1 MTNELGEFLKEIRAE
16 KNLTLR
22 DLANL
27 TGLSHSYLHN
37 LETGLDPRT
46 GRPVSPTVASLE
58 KLAAG
63 LGIPVEKIIFIGSS
77 SLESLIHSSG
87 RLKRPE
93 AAEPTEG
100 PGKPPQAYEL
110 DYKNLDLVPIL
121 GTVGAGEPQYA
132 EDHIEGW
139 MAVDRSIKKIHGSEL
154 DQYYYLR
161 VHGDSMEPLFNDQDL
176 VLVKQGPVDDGLIA
190 VVLCDGENACVK
202 RVQYL
207 KENQLIMLVSRNPAY
222 PPVMKSID
230 ECKVLGKVI
239 LRIGEP
245 RW

>member
-1 MTNELGEFLKEIRAE
+1 MTNELSEFLKKIRTE
-16 KNLTLR
+16 RNLTLR
-22 DLANL
+22 ELSKL
-27 TGLSHSYLHN
+27 TGLSHSYLHHI
-37 LETGLDPRT
+37 ETGMDPRN
-46 GRPVSPTVASLE
+46 GKPVSPTLPTLI
-58 KLAAG
+58 KLANGLDVPIEQVIYIASENITTYQRRLLKTLNLHSESDIKMKNLPVVPVLTKIVAG
-63 LGIPVEKIIFIGSS
+63 DSDYLQHNI
-77 SLESLIHSSG
+77 ESWMAINKST
-87 RLKRPE
+87 
-93 AAEPTEG
+93 ANT
-100 PGKPPQAYEL
+100 YEL
-110 DYKNLDLVPIL
+110 SK
-121 GTVGAGEPQYA
+121 
-132 EDHIEGW
+132 
-139 MAVDRSIKKIHGSEL
+139 
-154 DQYYYLR
+154 YYYLR

-176 VLVKQGPVDDGLIA
+176 VLVKQGPVDDGQIA

>member
-1 MTNELGEFLKEIRAE
+1 MTNELGDFLKTIRAE

-46 GRPVSPTVASLE
+46 GKPVSPTVTSLE
-58 KLAAG
+58 KLADG
-63 LGIPVEKIIFIGSS
+63 LDIPVQKIIFIGST
-77 SLESLIHSSG
+77 SLETIMQRSG
-87 RLKRPE
+87 RINRLE
-93 AAEPTEG
+93 ATEG
-100 PGKPPQAYEL
+100 SGKPPQAYEL

-176 VLVKQGPVDDGLIA
+176 VLVKQGPVDDGQIA

-202 RVQYL
+202 RVLYL

>member
-1 MTNELGEFLKEIRAE
+1 MTNELGKFLKKIRAE

-27 TGLSHSYLHN
+27 TGLSHSHLYN
-37 LETGLDPRT
+37 LEAGIDPRT
-46 GRPVSPTVASLE
+46 GKPVSPTVTSLE

-63 LGIPVEKIIFIGSS
+63 LNIPVERIIFIGST
-77 SLESLIHSSG
+77 SLESIMQRPG
-87 RLKRPE
+87 RVNRLKT
-93 AAEPTEG
+93 AEQTEG
-100 PGKPPQAYEL
+100 PEKPPQAYEL
-110 DYKNLDLVPIL
+110 DYNNLDLVPIL
-121 GTVGAGEPQYA
+121 GKVGAGEPQYA

-139 MAVDRSIKKIHGSEL
+139 MAVDRSIKRIHGSEL

-176 VLVKQGPVDDGLIA
+176 VLVKQGPVDDGQIA
-190 VVLCDGENACVK
+190 VVLCDGEEACVK
-202 RVQYL
+202 KIQYL
-207 KENQLIMLVSRNPAY
+207 RENQLLMLISRNPAY
-222 PPVMKSID
+222 PPVTKPID